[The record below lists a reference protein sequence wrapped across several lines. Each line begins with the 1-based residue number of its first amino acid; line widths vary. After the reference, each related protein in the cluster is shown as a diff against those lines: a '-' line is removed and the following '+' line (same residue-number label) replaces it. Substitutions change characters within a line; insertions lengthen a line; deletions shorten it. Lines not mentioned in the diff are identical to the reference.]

1 MTDKIKCP
9 CCGNESFIDCGTD
22 KNTTSPNVF
31 VRTSAMGGQLGRTH
45 MFVTNVAF

>member
-31 VRTSAMGGQLGRTH
+31 VRTSAMGGSL
-45 MFVTNVAF
+45 AALICL